1 MSSVINT
8 NIPSLNTQRN
18 LGSSQ
23 ASLSTSIQ
31 RLSSGLRINSAADDA
46 AGLAISDR
54 MNSQIRGLTV
64 AQRNANDG
72 ISLAQTAEGA
82 LSTVNDNL
90 QRMRELAVQASNG
103 SNTVQDRKTMNDE
116 YKQLSSEVFRV
127 LNGTTFNGQN
137 LFTGTGTGASAGTAS
152 SSSTVSAALS
162 LTFQV
167 GANVTDNKLNDQIS
181 ISLTDLS
188 NDKTLANV
196 LATTASLI
204 GGAQTTTA
212 GTAITTQQG
221 LLTSAKAALDT
232 LFSTASTLTASALA
246 TSAKTLQASID
257 SAQLS
262 LDIALADP
270 NAQTDAQK
278 QIQNLD
284 KAIATISAAN
294 SQFGAV
300 QNRFNAV
307 IANTQIATENLTAS
321 RSRIMDADFASE
333 TANLSRAQILQQAG
347 TAMLSQANSAPNGVL
362 ALLR

>member
-1 MSSVINT
+1 MAFVINT
-8 NIPSLNTQRN
+8 NIPSLNTQRY
-18 LGSSQ
+18 LGMSQ
-23 ASLSTSIQ
+23 DSLSTSIK

-54 MNSQIRGLTV
+54 MKSQIQGLTV

-82 LSTVNDNL
+82 LQTVNNNL

-103 SNTVQDRKTMNDE
+103 SNTVKDRKTINDE

-127 LNGTTFNGQN
+127 LNGTKFNGQN
-137 LFTGTGTGASAGTAS
+137 LFTGVGTGASAGVAS
-152 SSSTVSAALS
+152 NNSNVSAALS

-188 NDKTLANV
+188 NDATLAAV
-196 LATTASLI
+196 LSTTAGLI

-212 GTAITTQQG
+212 GTAITTAQG
-221 LLTSAKAALDT
+221 TLTSAKAALDT
-232 LFSTASTLTASALA
+232 LFSTASTLSASALA

-262 LDIALADP
+262 LDVALADP

-300 QNRFNAV
+300 QNRFKAV
-307 IANTQIATENLTAS
+307 IANTQVATENLTSS
-321 RSRIMDADFASE
+321 RSRIMDADFAAE
-333 TANLSRAQILQQAG
+333 TANMSRAKVLQEVG
-347 TAMLSQANSAPNGVL
+347 NAMLAHANSAPNGVL